1 MRTQPQKDIESELL
15 SRTFDYLVNNG
26 LENISMRDLCKFTGI
41 SIGSI
46 YYWFDNKD
54 ELIIYAAEYGLSK
67 VADNIFNFVFDTI
80 DDLEHFFNTCLGE
93 ITKYRMHLRLIYQIA
108 TSPHYGEN
116 LRKNAE
122 TLNSVY
128 YEYAKRL
135 SHMIGCSVEDMEPLV
150 YMFISVVLDYV
161 IWEDLE
167 KTQIQINKIYQ
178 IFKSLAAAHTAKHVI

>member
-1 MRTQPQKDIESELL
+1 MRE
-15 SRTFDYLVNNG
+15 
-26 LENISMRDLCKFTGI
+26 LCKATGI

-54 ELIIYAAEYGLSK
+54 ELIIYAAQYGLSK
-67 VADNIFNFVFDTI
+67 VADGIFNFVFDII
-80 DDLEHFFNTCLGE
+80 DDLKYFFDTCLTE
-93 ITKYRMHLRLIYQIA
+93 IGKYKMHLRLIYQIA

-122 TLNSVY
+122 HLNSVY
-128 YEYAKRL
+128 YEYAMRL
-135 SHMIGCSVEDMEPLV
+135 SQIIGCRVEDMEPLV

-178 IFKSLAAAHTAKHVI
+178 IFETLAATHAAK